1 MENFSTPYK
10 ESLFKYQG
18 YQHRCRAL
26 EFKFT
31 LSAIQFL
38 SNQTAEAPVF
48 KFKATSSVFQIAC
61 HRKTNVECLQFL
73 SIAAKKPAA
82 TLRFR

>member
-10 ESLFKYQG
+10 ESLFRYQG
-18 YQHRCRAL
+18 CQHRCRAL
-26 EFKFT
+26 ELKFT
-31 LSAIQFL
+31 LSAIQFHL
-38 SNQTAEAPVF
+38 NQTAEAPVF

-61 HRKTNVECLQFL
+61 HRKTTVECLQFL

-82 TLRFR
+82 TLKFR